1 MWDPIS
7 EDMERRGSK
16 PLGLS
21 AAAFCA
27 LPVIGPVLY
36 LCLRPSVQNDE

>member
-7 EDMERRGSK
+7 EDMARRNYKG
-16 PLGLS
+16 GLP

-27 LPVIGPVLY
+27 IPVLGPILY
-36 LCLRPSVQNDE
+36 LISRPPVAAEEE